1 MVKSAQRGT
10 GWMPVSPAR
19 ICDQRQCC
27 TLGSEILFT
36 PSNHVESSIESC
48 RVVSLCF
55 LSSCARIWED
65 KKNGISPKH
74 VLT

>member
-1 MVKSAQRGT
+1 MVKSALRGT

-48 RVVSLCF
+48 KVVSLCF
-55 LSSCARIWED
+55 LSSCARIWEE
-65 KKNGISPKH
+65 KKNGISLKH